1 MPGVANLGLGFP
13 NSFMDPRMANPTIDY
28 SRSIQPVDT
37 TNIELVEE
45 DEDLKSKIMG
55 SLKKGFQNPE
65 FQKQLMAY
73 GLNMMGP
80 QYAQQNSGLL
90 SSFGA

>member
-28 SRSIQPVDT
+28 SRSIQPVDK

-45 DEDLKSKIMG
+45 EEDLKSKVLG
-55 SLKKGFQNPE
+55 GLKKGLQSPE
-65 FQKQLMAY
+65 IQKQLMTY

-80 QYAQQNSGLL
+80 QYAQQSYGLL
-90 SSFGA
+90 GPFGA